1 MMPRIFLSFA
11 LAVPLVFAAIPSL
24 AQTAAPTAQQMIDA
38 LRGAPRSMRNLGVEA
53 EPETPPGPDGIDPS
67 NIPMPPLAHPGAAA
81 TTAATATIATTAAI
95 AAPATAPRP
104 AGPGMIDLALQFEF
118 DSDRLSPQDRA
129 TLNELAIAMRSPEL
143 AGRRFLIE
151 GHTDNKGNPAYNQ
164 RLSLQRAQAV
174 RALLVVQRVAPDRL
188 RAEGKGS
195 AEPVDRARPDAPE
208 NRRVRIIS
216 QVP

>member
-1 MMPRIFLSFA
+1 MPRILLSFA
-11 LAVPLVFAAIPSL
+11 LAVPLVLAAVPAP
-24 AQTAAPTAQQMIDA
+24 AQTAAPTARQMIDA

-67 NIPMPPLAHPGAAA
+67 NIPMPPLAHPGATAA
-81 TTAATATIATTAAI
+81 PVASAAAATAAPS
-95 AAPATAPRP
+95 APASRP
-104 AGPGMIDLALQFEF
+104 AGAGMIDLALQFEF

-151 GHTDNKGNPAYNQ
+151 GHTDNQGSPAYNL
-164 RLSLQRAQAV
+164 RLSRQRAQAV

-188 RAEGKGS
+188 FAEGKGA
-195 AEPVDRARPDAPE
+195 AEPIDPARPDAPE

-216 QVP
+216 QVQ

>member
-1 MMPRIFLSFA
+1 MPRIFLSVA
-11 LAVPLVFAAIPSL
+11 LAVPLVFAAVPSP
-24 AQTAAPTAQQMIDA
+24 AQTAAPTARQMIDA

-81 TTAATATIATTAAI
+81 APVASAAVAPS
-95 AAPATAPRP
+95 APASRP
-104 AGPGMIDLALQFEF
+104 AGAGMIDLALQFEF

-151 GHTDNKGNPAYNQ
+151 GHTDNKGSPAYNL
-164 RLSLQRAQAV
+164 RLSRQRAQAV

-188 RAEGKGS
+188 VAEGKGS
-195 AEPVDRARPDAPE
+195 AEPIDPARPDAPE

-216 QVP
+216 QVQ

>member
-1 MMPRIFLSFA
+1 MPRIFLSVV
-11 LAVPLVFAAIPSL
+11 LAVPLLFAAAPSP
-24 AQTAAPTAQQMIDA
+24 AQTAAPTARQMIDA

-67 NIPMPPLAHPGAAA
+67 NIPMPPLAHPGAASA
-81 TTAATATIATTAAI
+81 VPTASVPAATAT
-95 AAPATAPRP
+95 APQP

-151 GHTDNKGNPAYNQ
+151 GHTDNKGSPAYNL
-164 RLSLQRAQAV
+164 RLSRQRAQAV

-188 RAEGKGS
+188 FAEGKGA
-195 AEPVDRARPDAPE
+195 AEPIDPARPDAPE

-216 QVP
+216 QGQ

>member
-1 MMPRIFLSFA
+1 MPRIFLSVV
-11 LAVPLVFAAIPSL
+11 LAVPLLFAAAPSP
-24 AQTAAPTAQQMIDA
+24 AQTAAPTARQMIDA

-81 TTAATATIATTAAI
+81 APVASA
-95 AAPATAPRP
+95 AAPSAASAPASRP
-104 AGPGMIDLALQFEF
+104 AGAGMIDLALQFEF

-151 GHTDNKGNPAYNQ
+151 GHTDNKGSPAYNL
-164 RLSLQRAQAV
+164 RLSRQRAQAV

-188 RAEGKGS
+188 FAEGKGS
-195 AEPVDRARPDAPE
+195 AEPIDPARPDAPE

-216 QVP
+216 QGQ

>member
-1 MMPRIFLSFA
+1 MPRIFLSVA
-11 LAVPLVFAAIPSL
+11 LTVPLVFATVPSP
-24 AQTAAPTAQQMIDA
+24 AQTTAPTARQMIDA

-81 TTAATATIATTAAI
+81 ATVVSAVSAPSAPS
-95 AAPATAPRP
+95 APASRP
-104 AGPGMIDLALQFEF
+104 TGAGMIDLALQFEF

-151 GHTDNKGNPAYNQ
+151 GHTDNKGSPAYNL
-164 RLSLQRAQAV
+164 RLSRQRAQAV

-188 RAEGKGS
+188 FAEGKGS
-195 AEPVDRARPDAPE
+195 AEPIDPARPDAPE

-216 QVP
+216 QVQ

>member
-1 MMPRIFLSFA
+1 MMLTILRPVA
-11 LAVPLVFAAIPSL
+11 LAVPLILATVPAL

-38 LRGAPRSMRNLGVEA
+38 LRGAPRSLRNLGVEA

-67 NIPMPPLAHPGAAA
+67 NIPMPPLAHPGAASA
-81 TTAATATIATTAAI
+81 VPTASVPAATAT
-95 AAPATAPRP
+95 APQP

-151 GHTDNKGNPAYNQ
+151 GHTDNKGNPAYNL
-164 RLSLQRAQAV
+164 RLSRQRAQAV

-188 RAEGKGS
+188 FAEGKGA
-195 AEPVDRARPDAPE
+195 AEPIDPARPDAPE

>member
-1 MMPRIFLSFA
+1 MMLHILRPLA
-11 LAVPLVFAAIPSL
+11 LAVPLVLAAIPSL

-38 LRGAPRSMRNLGVEA
+38 LRGAPRGMRNLGVEA

-81 TTAATATIATTAAI
+81 V
-95 AAPATAPRP
+95 TAPRPAPTATVPQP

-118 DSDRLSPQDRA
+118 DSDRLSAQDRA
-129 TLNELAIAMRSPEL
+129 TLNELAFAMRSPEL

-151 GHTDNKGNPAYNQ
+151 GHTDSKGNPAYNL
-164 RLSLQRAQAV
+164 RLSRQRAQAV

-195 AEPVDRARPDAPE
+195 AEPIDPARPDAPE

-216 QVP
+216 QVQ

>member
-1 MMPRIFLSFA
+1 MMLTILRPVA
-11 LAVPLVFAAIPSL
+11 LAVPLILATVPAL

-38 LRGAPRSMRNLGVEA
+38 LRGAPRSLRNLGVEA

-67 NIPMPPLAHPGAAA
+67 NIPMPPLAHPGAASAVPTTSVPA
-81 TTAATATIATTAAI
+81 TTA
-95 AAPATAPRP
+95 TAPQP

-129 TLNELAIAMRSPEL
+129 TLNELAIAMCSPEL

-151 GHTDNKGNPAYNQ
+151 GHTDNKGNPAYNL
-164 RLSLQRAQAV
+164 RLSRQRAQAV

-188 RAEGKGS
+188 FAEGKGA
-195 AEPVDRARPDAPE
+195 AEPIDPARPDAPE

>member
-1 MMPRIFLSFA
+1 
-11 LAVPLVFAAIPSL
+11 
-24 AQTAAPTAQQMIDA
+24 
-38 LRGAPRSMRNLGVEA
+38 MRNLGVEA

-81 TTAATATIATTAAI
+81 ATVGSAASVPSAPS
-95 AAPATAPRP
+95 APASRP
-104 AGPGMIDLALQFEF
+104 AGAGMIDLALQFEF

-151 GHTDNKGNPAYNQ
+151 GHTDNKGSPAYNL
-164 RLSLQRAQAV
+164 RLSRQRAQAV

-188 RAEGKGS
+188 FAEGKGS
-195 AEPVDRARPDAPE
+195 AEPIDPARPDAPE

-216 QVP
+216 RVQ

>member
-1 MMPRIFLSFA
+1 MPRIFLSVA
-11 LAVPLVFAAIPSL
+11 LAVPLLFAAAPSP
-24 AQTAAPTAQQMIDA
+24 AQTAAPTARQMIDA

-81 TTAATATIATTAAI
+81 ATVGSAASVPSAPS
-95 AAPATAPRP
+95 APASRP
-104 AGPGMIDLALQFEF
+104 AGAGMIDLALQFEF

-151 GHTDNKGNPAYNQ
+151 GHTDNKGSPAYNL
-164 RLSLQRAQAV
+164 RLSRQRAQAV

-188 RAEGKGS
+188 FAEGKGS
-195 AEPVDRARPDAPE
+195 AEPIDPARPDAPE

-216 QVP
+216 QGQ

>member
-1 MMPRIFLSFA
+1 MPRIFLSFA
-11 LAVPLVFAAIPSL
+11 LAVPLVFAAVPSP
-24 AQTAAPTAQQMIDA
+24 AQTAAPTARQMIDA

-53 EPETPPGPDGIDPS
+53 EPEMPPGPDGIDPS

-81 TTAATATIATTAAI
+81 APVASAA
-95 AAPATAPRP
+95 AAPSAASAPASRP
-104 AGPGMIDLALQFEF
+104 AGAGMIDLALQFEF

-129 TLNELAIAMRSPEL
+129 TLNELALAMRSPEL

-151 GHTDNKGNPAYNQ
+151 GHTDNKGSPAYNL
-164 RLSLQRAQAV
+164 RLSRQRAQAV

-188 RAEGKGS
+188 FAEGKGA
-195 AEPVDRARPDAPE
+195 AEPVDPARPDAPE

-216 QVP
+216 QVQ